1 MASGRRSVNV
11 DVIKPRCRDEGTR
24 SKAMSRYE
32 RRIYFEWLVEMRAAY
47 ATLDDEDRTP
57 VISVADV
64 IAWAELELAAAVRR
78 RPHADQRRVT
88 GRPLSRRVAAL

>member
-1 MASGRRSVNV
+1 
-11 DVIKPRCRDEGTR
+11 
-24 SKAMSRYE
+24 MSRFE

-64 IAWAELELAAAVRR
+64 IAWAELELA
-78 RPHADQRRVT
+78 RP
-88 GRPLSRRVAAL
+88 SVAGSTQTSEA